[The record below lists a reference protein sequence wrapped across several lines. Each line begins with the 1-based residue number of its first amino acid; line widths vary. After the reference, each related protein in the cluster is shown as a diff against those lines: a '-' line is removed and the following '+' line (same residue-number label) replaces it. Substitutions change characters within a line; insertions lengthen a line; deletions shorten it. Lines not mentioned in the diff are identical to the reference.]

1 MDVNKM
7 KKIAIGND
15 HAGFELKT
23 VLVKHLVD
31 SGYEVKDF
39 GSYNLEKA
47 DYPDYAHKV
56 SKAIEEGQ
64 VEIGILICG
73 SANGIAMSANK
84 HQGIRAAICWSEEI
98 AQLARLH
105 NNANIIAVPARFIT
119 TEEAI
124 KCLDMFINTSFE
136 GGRHESRV
144 KKISC

>member
-1 MDVNKM
+1 M

>member
-1 MDVNKM
+1 M

-23 VLVKHLVD
+23 ILVNYLSD

-56 SKAIEEGQ
+56 SEALENDE
-64 VEIGILICG
+64 VDFGILICG

-84 HQGIRAAICWSEEI
+84 HQGIRAAICWNEEVSK
-98 AQLARLH
+98 LARLH
-105 NNANIIAVPARFIT
+105 NNANIIALPARFVT

-124 KCLDMFINTSFE
+124 NCLNAFISTSFE
-136 GGRHESRV
+136 GGRHETRV